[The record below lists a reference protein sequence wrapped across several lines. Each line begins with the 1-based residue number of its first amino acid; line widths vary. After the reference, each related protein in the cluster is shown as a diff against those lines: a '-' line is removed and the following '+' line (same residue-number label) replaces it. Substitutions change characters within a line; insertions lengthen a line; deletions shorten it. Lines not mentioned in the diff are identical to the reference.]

1 MVFRPICLRPRFAPT
16 ILLALSLIAC
26 SKQVETDDVAPTD
39 GVEAMIRRG
48 FVRIERVGEGS
59 TGLGIALPGRVTFE
73 SAGLAVVD
81 TPVLARIVALHVR
94 PGERVARGAALV
106 TLAGAEVATAR
117 AAVISARA
125 RLAAAEDL
133 LRRQNE
139 MVRRGVGTEVE
150 RFGAETAARQAR
162 AELTS
167 AQRASAL
174 IGDGAGD
181 TFTLRAPV
189 EGTVLSQRGSIGAM
203 ADVGGDSIMDI
214 GDPDRLW
221 VVADAAEGELPG
233 LRMGMP
239 ASVNVAGA
247 TVPARVE
254 GLGSLVDSEQRR
266 VPVYLRLLAK
276 QANLTAGMFADVR
289 FQSGSAVTVPVD
301 AVLVK
306 DGARRVVYVRD
317 RRGRLVQRE
326 VRIGASRD
334 GRIVITSGVTAGE
347 MIVTRGALLLD
358 SSASQQL

>member
-1 MVFRPICLRPRFAPT
+1 MIRPVFLGSRFAPA
-16 ILLALSLIAC
+16 ILLALALVAC
-26 SKQVETDDVAPTD
+26 SKQAESDDPTPTGSVD
-39 GVEAMIRRG
+39 TMIRRG
-48 FVRIERVGEGS
+48 FVRIEQVGEGS

-94 PGERVARGAALV
+94 PGQWVPRGAPLV

-174 IGDGAGD
+174 IGDGPGD

-189 EGTVLSQRGSIGAM
+189 EGTVLSQRGNIGAM
-203 ADVGGDSIMDI
+203 ADVAGDSIMDI

-221 VVADAAEGELPG
+221 VVADVAEGELPG

-239 ASVNVAGA
+239 ANVTVAG
-247 TVPARVE
+247 TTIPAKVV

-266 VPVYLRLLAK
+266 VPVYLRLLSMPAG
-276 QANLTAGMFADVR
+276 LTAGMFADVR
-289 FQSGSAVTVPVD
+289 FQSPSAVTVPVD

-317 RRGRLVQRE
+317 SRGRLTQRE

-334 GRIVITSGVTAGE
+334 GRIVITSGLTAGE
-347 MIVTRGALLLD
+347 AIVTSGALLLD